1 MKNIN
6 KYGVIY
12 KITNIKTG
20 QSYIGRTKNDFDTRY
35 TNGEWWNET
44 RNIYLLRSVREYG
57 IENFYVIKEMDY
69 AFSKEELYRK
79 ERFYIKVLE
88 TNNPKKGFNR
98 TSGDF
103 CKGCNITILDK
114 KFNYIATASSYEE
127 ILKTHLSDI
136 IHVCKGRRGASIMK
150 MII

>member
-69 AFSKEELYRK
+69 AFSKEELYIK

-98 TSGDF
+98 ISGDF
-103 CKGCNITILDK
+103 CQGCNIVI
-114 KFNYIATASSYEE
+114 
-127 ILKTHLSDI
+127 
-136 IHVCKGRRGASIMK
+136 
-150 MII
+150 